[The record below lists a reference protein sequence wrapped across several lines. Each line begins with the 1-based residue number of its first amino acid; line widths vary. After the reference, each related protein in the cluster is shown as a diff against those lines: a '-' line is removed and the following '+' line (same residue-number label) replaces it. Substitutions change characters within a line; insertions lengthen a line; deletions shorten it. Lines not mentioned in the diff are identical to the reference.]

1 MDIHSPSNANVCTT
15 YASYDFSKILLMHP
29 ESLHGGSGTYFTKIG
44 ISNTKSNTNDFLY
57 IQTPKC
63 LTKQGVFTTTGKKAY
78 IDLIFSIEDVAFIEF
93 MENLE
98 KSCIEKIYEKKN
110 SWFTNEIDQ
119 SEIESAF
126 TSILRPFKGGKYY
139 SLRANIAPSK
149 NLLKMPTCFVFDENE
164 KQLTIEDV
172 KPDNDII
179 SVLEIQGIKFSNR
192 NLSSI
197 PS

>member
-98 KSCIEKIYEKKN
+98 AMERIIGELMEKIEEM
-110 SWFTNEIDQ
+110 WRVIGE
-119 SEIESAF
+119 
-126 TSILRPFKGGKYY
+126 L
-139 SLRANIAPSK
+139 
-149 NLLKMPTCFVFDENE
+149 MEN
-164 KQLTIEDV
+164 
-172 KPDNDII
+172 
-179 SVLEIQGIKFSNR
+179 
-192 NLSSI
+192 
-197 PS
+197 